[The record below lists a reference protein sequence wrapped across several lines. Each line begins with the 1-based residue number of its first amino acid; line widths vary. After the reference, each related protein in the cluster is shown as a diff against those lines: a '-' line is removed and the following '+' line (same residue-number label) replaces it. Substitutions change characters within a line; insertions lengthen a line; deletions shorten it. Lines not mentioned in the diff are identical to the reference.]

1 MDIEYPYFLIL
12 PEYVRN
18 RKIGIYRNVKNWPH
32 QPLSR
37 FLKKHNISRDRW
49 EVLARKGIVSVSKH
63 RNRYYTE
70 LCPELIDW
78 NMEDILANF

>member
-1 MDIEYPYFLIL
+1 MSQELPYAFEL
-12 PEYVRN
+12 PKYVRN
-18 RKIGIYRNVKNWPH
+18 KKIGIYRNVKNWPH
-32 QPLSR
+32 QPLFR
-37 FLKKHNISRDRW
+37 FLKKHNISKDQW

-78 NMEDILANF
+78 AMKDILLTF